1 MSDLRKSKLVLKTS
15 DLFSNTLNTP
25 DAVVKGF
32 ISSSN
37 SIVVTSITSGQ
48 LLSGMLMTGQ
58 GINSCIG
65 TSSSTSNGIG
75 IYNTTIPQ
83 TLSQYSNNYL
93 SVISATSGLGVP
105 TISLAPVFSAG
116 NVTLT
121 NNSNQLVLNASNAVT
136 AIGQYIGATSMGQGI
151 TIISGSGLN
160 WTMSAVFVGT
170 TTTTANVS
178 FYNMNASIV
187 AGTLI
192 SNTYFQPG
200 TYITGVS
207 YGTGASNI
215 VNFTLSQPA
224 SVTTSTIITNTYF
237 YTNPITINCY
247 NLQDLTNTTQAGT
260 CDKYRTKMTWTNINL
275 RTVLGD
281 IYDNYDNFNLS
292 LTNINSAVPFGVSP
306 NNDNQILQLRMTGLP
321 FKNNSYDQNSGHNIQ
336 SCIINTIT
344 FGNSAQNTNYYDN
357 MTTFSKNQDLCNI
370 TLEYLRI
377 DDGSSPSVI
386 SSLPYLTPAVTIPYP
401 NCSFQFD
408 IYGVDKKDVDNDSQ
422 NKKNGMRILQNY

>member
-15 DLFSNTLNTP
+15 DLFLNNLNTP
-25 DAVVKGF
+25 DAVVKGY

-37 SIVVTSITSGQ
+37 SITITSVTSGTLS
-48 LLSGMLMTGQ
+48 SGMLMTGQ

-83 TLSQYSNNYL
+83 TPPQYSYNYL
-93 SVISATSGLGVP
+93 SVISATSALGVP
-105 TISLAPVFSAG
+105 TISLAPVFVAG

-121 NNSNQLVLNASNAVT
+121 NNSNQLVLNASNGVT
-136 AIGQYIGATSMGQGI
+136 AIGQYIGTTSMGQGV
-151 TIISGSGLN
+151 TIVSGAGIN
-160 WTMSAVFVGT
+160 WTMSALFTGT
-170 TTTTANVS
+170 TTSTAIVN
-178 FYNMNASIV
+178 FYNPPNTSIV
-187 AGTLI
+187 VGTLI
-192 SNTYFQPG
+192 SNAYFQQG
-200 TYITGVS
+200 TYVTGVS
-207 YGTGASNI
+207 YASGATNI

-224 SVTTSTIITNTYF
+224 SVSTSTIITNTYF

-247 NLQDLTNTTQAGT
+247 NLQDLTNTTQAGS

-377 DDGSSPSVI
+377 DDGSSPSVA

-408 IYGVDKKDVDNDSQ
+408 IYGVDKKYVDNDSQ
-422 NKKNGMRILQNY
+422 NRKNGMKI